1 MPVSN
6 GVSGNGDVSKPLVD
20 SSNIEMANLDG
31 PSDKRTRFQVNKVSA
46 DSNDRSIQITVDG
59 DEDDE
64 REDDNLL
71 SGNDRARLNS
81 DTAHSSDTKYAKS
94 FR

>member
-6 GVSGNGDVSKPLVD
+6 GVSGNGDVNKPLVEN
-20 SSNIEMANLDG
+20 SNIEMANLDG
-31 PSDKRTRFQVNKVSA
+31 PSDKRTRFQVNKVN
-46 DSNDRSIQITVDG
+46 NDNGRSIQITVDG
-59 DEDDE
+59 DEDDDG
-64 REDDNLL
+64 EDENLL
-71 SGNDRARLNS
+71 PGRLNS